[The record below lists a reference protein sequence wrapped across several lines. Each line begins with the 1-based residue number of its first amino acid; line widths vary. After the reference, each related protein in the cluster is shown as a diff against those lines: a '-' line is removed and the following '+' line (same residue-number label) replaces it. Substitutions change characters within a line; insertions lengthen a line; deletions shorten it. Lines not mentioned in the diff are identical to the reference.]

1 MQSLIFATRASFALV
16 LGRVV
21 LVLYLIVLVL
31 SRVLLVLCHVVQC
44 YTRVVS
50 CCTCAVSCC
59 VVLYLCCVVLSRV
72 ILVLCCV
79 LSCCVVLSRV
89 VTRVVFQ
96 TRSLISQVGRVKILE
111 LDEVTISP
119 KNEQSSKQFDDR
131 NDLPIRKKND

>member
-1 MQSLIFATRASFALV
+1 MCDVEPYFCYPSFLCTRVGSCCT
-16 LGRVV
+16 RVV
-21 LVLYLIVLVL
+21 SYYT
-31 SRVLLVLCHVVQC
+31 RVVSCFTRVVC

-50 CCTCAVSCC
+50 CCTRVVSCC